1 MDTPEQDPHTPT
13 SVSEMAGATEWLR
26 LDALLHRPDPPHILL
41 AGGAG
46 VGKSCALRLSLAN
59 QISCAIQCSHDSTLK
74 DNRERIKTLAR
85 LRYEKGTIKWIVF
98 EHADSL
104 HADAQTFLRRII
116 ETAHNGVRF
125 LFEVRDS
132 SAISEP
138 LLSRTVMFNVQ
149 RLLNY
154 EIRSEVLRRAPDLSV
169 DTVTEFV
176 NMANGNIRW
185 AILQCISLHKC
196 DIGEPGF
203 IVVSVSKEPPE
214 SWSDVLR
221 IMESIQSSGTNPRSY
236 SFTNNTITWDRP
248 GGICQWAV
256 LAQSLSQSL

>member
-1 MDTPEQDPHTPT
+1 MDTFKHDPHTPK
-13 SVSEMAGATEWLR
+13 SVSEMAGASEWMR

-41 AGGAG
+41 SGGAG
-46 VGKSCALRLSLAN
+46 VGKSCALKLSLAEH
-59 QISCAIQCSHDSTLK
+59 IGCTIQCSHDSTLK
-74 DNRERIKTLAR
+74 DHRERIKTLAR
-85 LRYEKGTIKWIVF
+85 LRYEKGKIKWIVF

-132 SAISEP
+132 SAITEP
-138 LLSRTVMFNVQ
+138 LLSRTIMFNVQ

-154 EIRSEVLRRAPDLSV
+154 EIRSEILRRVPDLSV

-176 NMANGNIRW
+176 NMSNGNIRW

-203 IVVSVSKEPPE
+203 IDKSVSKEKPT

-221 IMESIQSSGTNPRSY
+221 IMESIQTSGTNPRSY
-236 SFTNNTITWDRP
+236 INANTWDRP

-256 LAQSLSQSL
+256 LAHTLSLSL